1 MKKVEGPRRRLGVL
15 AMVGLLFVAAVPVG
29 GVVAEPAE
37 EPGRIE
43 VALEQLSDLLMR
55 LEAELAAL
63 ERPAAEQ
70 LEDRLE
76 QVIEAIEG
84 LLDEAEG
91 PQRPA
96 DAEAWKA
103 RIVKFDLQLHR
114 LVHVLEGI
122 VESTTAL
129 PERPD
134 TEESI
139 DNLRILLDS
148 IIMDASFG
156 MEGEQFEQLEEAVY
170 KTAHLLGRRIKDL
183 AKRVEPK
190 TALPGLARLVE
201 RLEQLLAR
209 LDGFIL
215 HRAPRQR

>member
-1 MKKVEGPRRRLGVL
+1 MRKVDGPRRRLGVL
-15 AMVGLLFVAAVPVG
+15 AMVGLLFVAAVPARI
-29 GVVAEPAE
+29 VVAEPAE
-37 EPGRIE
+37 EAGRIE
-43 VALEQLSDLLMR
+43 TALEQLSGLLLR

-84 LLDEAEG
+84 LLDEVDG
-91 PQRPA
+91 PRKAA
-96 DAEAWKA
+96 DLEAWKA

-114 LVHVLEGI
+114 LVYALEEI
-122 VESTTAL
+122 VESTMAV
-129 PERPD
+129 PARPD
-134 TEESI
+134 AEESI

-190 TALPGLARLVE
+190 TGAPRLAHLVE
-201 RLEQLLAR
+201 KLEGLLFR
-209 LDGFIL
+209 LDALIL
-215 HRAPRQR
+215 HHFPRRG